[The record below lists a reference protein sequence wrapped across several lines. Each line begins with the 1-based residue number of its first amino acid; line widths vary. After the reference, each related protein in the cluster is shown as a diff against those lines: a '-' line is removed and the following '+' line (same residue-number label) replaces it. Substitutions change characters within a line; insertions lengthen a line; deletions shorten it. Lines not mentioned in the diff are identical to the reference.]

1 MISISLC
8 LYLVSSLVPQELNP
22 GHGTKVARGVPL
34 PVYMN
39 LDVYSGFW
47 CTSCCVVFWYSV
59 PPLTD
64 QVLWKVLLTS
74 WKEVNYCCLVSK

>member
-8 LYLVSSLVPQELNP
+8 LYLVSPLVPQDYP
-22 GHGTKVARGVPL
+22 GHGTRIARGVPL

-47 CTSCCVVFWYSV
+47 CTSHCVVF
-59 PPLTD
+59 
-64 QVLWKVLLTS
+64 
-74 WKEVNYCCLVSK
+74 